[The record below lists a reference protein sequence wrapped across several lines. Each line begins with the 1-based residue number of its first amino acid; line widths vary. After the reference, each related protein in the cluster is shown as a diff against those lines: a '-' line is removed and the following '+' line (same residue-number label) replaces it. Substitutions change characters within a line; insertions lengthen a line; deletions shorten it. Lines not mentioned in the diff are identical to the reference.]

1 MRKKESEKRKVEA
14 QDKLPI
20 GKFLAWK
27 SRDISLAAVTVI
39 ISGYLMLFC
48 TDTLGMSAALV
59 GTLMMVSKL
68 FDGVTDLFAGF
79 IVDNTNTRFG
89 KGRPYEICI
98 ILEWIC
104 TVLLFFA
111 DDTWAL
117 PLKSVWVFIMYTF
130 VYSIFN
136 TMLNAN
142 QVPYMVRAFKGNR
155 KVITKI
161 SSFGGIVSMFGSMI
175 VSILFPRLLGTLVT
189 ASGAG
194 SSGWRKLILIFAIPL
209 ATLGILRFLIVKEDP
224 SIDAAQSS
232 QKIKLKEVIV
242 MLKTNKYAW
251 ALAGVMGLFNL
262 VVGLGAGSYYFT
274 YIVGDIG
281 MFGIVSALAVILLP
295 VMIVFP
301 ALIKKFSVA
310 NLFEAGAILA
320 IIGYALVFFAKDN
333 TVPLMIGILL
343 SQLISLPLSYLL
355 ALCIMDLA
363 TYNEYK
369 GLHRMEGTTG
379 VISGFTSKSFGGIG
393 TGLAGILLGAAGFV
407 EGAAGDISAQPD
419 SALLMIRCLYSIIPL
434 ICMVLLFVFAMM
446 FGGLEKKMPEIEAK
460 VKEMKEGQENDNNQM

>member
-301 ALIKKFSVA
+301 A
-310 NLFEAGAILA
+310 
-320 IIGYALVFFAKDN
+320 
-333 TVPLMIGILL
+333 
-343 SQLISLPLSYLL
+343 
-355 ALCIMDLA
+355 
-363 TYNEYK
+363 
-369 GLHRMEGTTG
+369 
-379 VISGFTSKSFGGIG
+379 
-393 TGLAGILLGAAGFV
+393 
-407 EGAAGDISAQPD
+407 
-419 SALLMIRCLYSIIPL
+419 
-434 ICMVLLFVFAMM
+434 
-446 FGGLEKKMPEIEAK
+446 
-460 VKEMKEGQENDNNQM
+460 